1 MFCYIALINIKNN
14 IDTWERLLLIKN
26 RLNNLSVAEKRLLD
40 NYNVSNIEE
49 YINLIKSNIN
59 DEESMSN
66 IISKFNERK
75 NMRLNLE
82 RKKEEKELNELLVN
96 SKKIYKND
104 INIYIKIISELER
117 DNAIKLFKK
126 FKLSLEESI
135 EDIENNIDDYIL
147 KNIIFGLFKNFE
159 LIGIAIIK
167 HNRNF
172 MINEKIST
180 YYIESL
186 MIDENYRNNG
196 YGDLLLKYIILK
208 CPSYYEYISLIIS
221 SNNIPMINLAKKN
234 KFKSYENN
242 VFIRLNDSIEKE
254 INSLFL

>member
-1 MFCYIALINIKNN
+1 
-14 IDTWERLLLIKN
+14 
-26 RLNNLSVAEKRLLD
+26 
-40 NYNVSNIEE
+40 
-49 YINLIKSNIN
+49 
-59 DEESMSN
+59 MSD

-82 RKKEEKELNELLVN
+82 RKKEEKELNELLMN

-104 INIYIKIISELER
+104 SNIYIKIISELER

-221 SNNIPMINLAKKN
+221 SNNILMINLAKKN
-234 KFKSYENN
+234 KFISYENN

-254 INSLFL
+254 IKNLFL